1 MAGAAVGWIMEDGEH
16 GKSIE
21 RRLPGWLAGSVVAYL
36 GGSGSFNASASLAG
50 KRVRSFLIRKVAG
63 CLSE

>member
-1 MAGAAVGWIMEDGEH
+1 MENPSNAACLAAW
-16 GKSIE
+16 
-21 RRLPGWLAGSVVAYL
+21 LAGWLAGSVVAYL